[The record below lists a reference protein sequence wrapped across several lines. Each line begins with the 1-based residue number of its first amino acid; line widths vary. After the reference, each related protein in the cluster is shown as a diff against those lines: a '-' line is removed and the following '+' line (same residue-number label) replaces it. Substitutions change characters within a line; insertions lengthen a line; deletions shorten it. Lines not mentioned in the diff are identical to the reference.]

1 MAGRTDIEAGRAFV
15 RLALKDDMTKR
26 LTGAMNAAAG
36 SLRKFAST
44 TRGIGIGLAAV
55 GGGAVA
61 AFIPAIKAA
70 SDYQETMGKFNT
82 VFGDQAA
89 TVKQWGDDFAE
100 QVGRSKEQ
108 IASFMAGSQDLFI
121 PLGFE
126 PGAAENMSEQVTKLA
141 VDLASFNNM
150 QDPDALRDLHAALT
164 GSGEVMK
171 KYGVI
176 VSEAAV
182 KQKMLQ
188 DGIDPKTATDQ
199 QKVMA
204 RFAIIM
210 AGTTAAQGD
219 AIRTGDSFA
228 NQFKRMKATMSD
240 TAVVIGDALLPQLT
254 RLLKGASLVAKIF
267 SGFAKENSKL
277 ISILAITVTA
287 VAAVG
292 FALIGVSFAASA
304 LATVFGVMSSVLGF
318 LFTPLGVIGAALI
331 AGVVLWA
338 KYAGSGKSAIASLSG
353 VLGNLLAIGKQ
364 TFGGIADAI
373 ATGDLALAGK
383 IAFAG
388 LQVAAGEGLMALR
401 ALVGDT
407 VANIVG
413 KLATGDFSGA
423 WTDTLKQ
430 LSLLWSAWSESVV
443 NVFTG
448 VAKSVIKIWQDVVTS
463 ISKQILRLAKMPA
476 FRAAFKQY
484 SGVDMGTEQERGEKL
499 RARDRERVSSQIA
512 QYAGEKKQLQEEIE
526 VRKLSKQLA
535 VTEEPAKR
543 QEIESQIAAA
553 AIPEELKTQ
562 IMLQTETGGGDEAV
576 LELQSQLDLV
586 TSELEAYV
594 EQGIELAVPYDIVAL
609 ASDVAADNIEQQ
621 AQEIIAVLDDINRMV
636 ADRTAAAAGDAV
648 AATESGIDALSV
660 AIEEARKRLDSL
672 TAEAAATREEAK
684 KKAEEK
690 AGGEVAGGKG
700 IAALPDA
707 KAAVFSP
714 TFSAVVAQA
723 SGFQAGG
730 NTAEAKLL
738 NEVREQRKLARE
750 QRDLAKKMLD
760 SDAKMIAG
768 IERLGFGLTY
778 GGS

>member
-1 MAGRTDIEAGRAFV
+1 
-15 RLALKDDMTKR
+15 
-26 LTGAMNAAAG
+26 
-36 SLRKFAST
+36 
-44 TRGIGIGLAAV
+44 
-55 GGGAVA
+55 
-61 AFIPAIKAA
+61 
-70 SDYQETMGKFNT
+70 
-82 VFGDQAA
+82 
-89 TVKQWGDDFAE
+89 
-100 QVGRSKEQ
+100 
-108 IASFMAGSQDLFI
+108 
-121 PLGFE
+121 
-126 PGAAENMSEQVTKLA
+126 
-141 VDLASFNNM
+141 
-150 QDPDALRDLHAALT
+150 
-164 GSGEVMK
+164 
-171 KYGVI
+171 
-176 VSEAAV
+176 
-182 KQKMLQ
+182 
-188 DGIDPKTATDQ
+188 
-199 QKVMA
+199 
-204 RFAIIM
+204 
-210 AGTTAAQGD
+210 
-219 AIRTGDSFA
+219 
-228 NQFKRMKATMSD
+228 
-240 TAVVIGDALLPQLT
+240 
-254 RLLKGASLVAKIF
+254 
-267 SGFAKENSKL
+267 
-277 ISILAITVTA
+277 
-287 VAAVG
+287 
-292 FALIGVSFAASA
+292 
-304 LATVFGVMSSVLGF
+304 
-318 LFTPLGVIGAALI
+318 
-331 AGVVLWA
+331 
-338 KYAGSGKSAIASLSG
+338 
-353 VLGNLLAIGKQ
+353 
-364 TFGGIADAI
+364 
-373 ATGDLALAGK
+373 
-383 IAFAG
+383 
-388 LQVAAGEGLMALR
+388 
-401 ALVGDT
+401 VGDT

-484 SGVDMGTEQERGEKL
+484 SGVDIGAEQERGEKL
-499 RARDRERVSSQIA
+499 RARDRERVSKAIVDYS
-512 QYAGEKKQLQEEIE
+512 GEKEQLQDRIDKETNI
-526 VRKLSKQLA
+526 LTISKKVNEQRELEQQLTTI
-535 VTEEPAKR
+535 TEPDKR
-543 QEIESQIAAA
+543 QDIESQIATIRAEIEEA
-553 AIPEELKTQ
+553 TAMMPEEIKTR
-562 IMLQTETGGGDEAV
+562 IMLGADGGEA
-576 LELQSQLDLV
+576 LSSMQSQLDLV